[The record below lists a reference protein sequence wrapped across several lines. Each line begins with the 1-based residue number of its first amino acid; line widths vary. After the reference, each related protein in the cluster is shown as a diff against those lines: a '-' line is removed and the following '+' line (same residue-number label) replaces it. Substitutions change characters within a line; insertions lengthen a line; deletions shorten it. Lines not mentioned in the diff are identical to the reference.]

1 LSTLTTYL
9 NGTKLAGAKLKE
21 AAAAHWF
28 SPNLSA
34 TNSTGFTALPGGSR
48 SPSGKFVDNGTKG
61 TWWSSVFLVNP
72 KLYGKNGIMLW
83 NMNNNNKEVEKMFW
97 LRDQFNEGYSV
108 RCIKDN

>member
-61 TWWSSVFLVNP
+61 TWWSSVLIGST
-72 KLYGKNGIMLW
+72 KYYTKIMLW
-83 NMNNNNKEVEKMFW
+83 NMNTITKKLKKV
-97 LRDQFNEGYSV
+97 LVSRSV
-108 RCIKDN
+108 